1 MPSKQ
6 RSAKLSKPAFTLVE
20 MLVVIGII
28 AVLIGASF
36 GSYNAF
42 AKKAARGRCAELV
55 HDVQVA
61 IVGVM
66 QKENAWPRGLL
77 AAQGAPQDG
86 VLTKEAGAALAKRG
100 ALSLTYRKT
109 EDQNGNTTYELSGND
124 RCGVVSPWAA
134 DVMKRN
140 PSANGGT
147 AVPSGGTVDDHR
159 LHFAID
165 EDFDGIVEASV
176 GGVGIRVRASA
187 IVWCCGADGVI
198 SPYLRSGGGGGG
210 ANKGKAGGR
219 SDDVYSWSPDQV
231 EK

>member
-1 MPSKQ
+1 MSTNHSVIRLFGDSVIGKVRQ
-6 RSAKLSKPAFTLVE
+6 GFTLVE

-42 AKKAARGRCAELV
+42 VKKASRGRCAELV

-77 AAQGAPQDG
+77 AAQGAPSDG
-86 VLTKEAGAALAKRG
+86 ILDKDAGAALAKRG

-109 EDQNGNTTYELSGND
+109 EDQSGNKKYELSGND
-124 RCGVVSPWAA
+124 RCGVVTPWAA
-134 DVMKRN
+134 DIIKHN
-140 PSANGGT
+140 PSASGGT
-147 AVPSGGTVDDHR
+147 VVPSGGKVDDHR

-165 EDFDGIVEASV
+165 DDFDGRVNASV
-176 GGVGIRVRASA
+176 GGVGITVRASA
-187 IVWCCGADGVI
+187 IVWCCGANGKI
-198 SPYLRSGGGGGG
+198 EAYSKSG
-210 ANKGKAGGR
+210 KGT
-219 SDDVYSWSPDQV
+219 DDVYSWSSDQV
-231 EK
+231 E